1 MEFTIAEILEAT
13 GGRLAAGP
21 GEGPAGRVVTDTR
34 ALQPGQTFVAL
45 CGERF
50 DGHDFAADATKAG
63 AACVIVERAEA
74 LGESDRPE
82 PAIVVVPDTYAAL
95 EALGTVAR
103 DRLACPVVGITGSCG
118 KTTLKEMIGQ
128 VLGRRLRG
136 RTPPK
141 SFNNRIGV
149 PLTLLAT
156 EADDEFVLCELGT
169 SAPGEIASLAAV
181 ARPTIGVVTL
191 VAPAHLEGLGTVE
204 AVAKEKEA
212 LVEAL
217 PPGGVAVLNADD
229 PRVAGMAAACRGRA
243 VTVGEAESAELRVTD
258 VEQTEERL
266 RFAVEGVR
274 FELTV
279 LGRHQGMLAAA
290 AAAVAHEFG
299 LTTSEAAEALRAF
312 RPPKM
317 RLGLRRAGDVLVLD
331 DAYNANPASMAAA
344 LDLLAVWPNRRKV
357 FFCGEMRELGDASEE
372 AHADLG
378 RRAVESGV
386 ARLVCVGPLT
396 GAAARGAKEA
406 VLSPDAV
413 DCFADSV
420 AAAEA
425 VPGIVEAGDVVLVKG
440 SRTVRMERII
450 EALVGRAARAA
461 NAT

>member
-21 GEGPAGRVVTDTR
+21 AEGAAGRVVTDTR

-95 EALGTVAR
+95 EALGKAAR

-149 PLTLLAT
+149 PLTLLAA

-204 AVAKEKEA
+204 AVAKEKAA

-217 PPGGVAVLNADD
+217 PPEGVAVLNADD

-243 VTVGEAESAELRVTD
+243 VTVGEAESADLRVTD
-258 VEQTEERL
+258 VEQTEDGL

-274 FELTV
+274 FELPV
-279 LGRHQGMLAAA
+279 LGRHQAMLAAA
-290 AAAVAHEFG
+290 AAAVANEFG

-344 LDLLAVWPNRRKV
+344 LNLLAVWPDRRKV
-357 FFCGEMRELGDASEE
+357 FFCGEMRELGNASAQ

-378 RRAVESGV
+378 KLAVEAGV
-386 ARLVCVGPLT
+386 ARLVCVGDLGERTALT
-396 GAAARGAKEA
+396 AIAAG
-406 VLSPDAV
+406 LDPDAAEWYE
-413 DCFADSV
+413 DSSV
-420 AAAEA
+420 AAAEVA
-425 VPGIVEAGDVVLVKG
+425 RFVEPGDVVLVKG
-440 SRTVRMERII
+440 SRTMRMERIV